1 MLTRKKEP
9 QNDSDEE
16 PESYVRP
23 PTKNGAD
30 INSTTSASSNSEV
43 RIKIRKNSI
52 DPYAKMK
59 ANHNQVIQQKLKEQR
74 LQQ

>member
-1 MLTRKKEP
+1 M
-9 QNDSDEE
+9 
-16 PESYVRP
+16 RP

-59 ANHNQVIQQKLKEQR
+59 ANHN
-74 LQQ
+74 